1 MRFYSHLKEVVFI
14 SVFAIGDLHLSLGCD
29 KPMDIFGPAWENH
42 TDRLRE
48 NWNKIVSSGDTVVVP
63 GDISW
68 AMDFE
73 QARAAFHFIESLD
86 GKKILLK
93 GNHDYWWQTNAKNA
107 KFLASEGLSTIT
119 LLFNDAVQAEDF
131 IICGTRGWFVDSAYS
146 PEDEKIVERE
156 AGRFRLS
163 FQAAEKLQKQNGGE
177 ILAFLH
183 YPLCYGGVVCEKLA
197 SVVAESGIRR
207 CWYGHLH
214 GVSQSRLHASCKGV
228 RTELVAADY
237 VQFKPVRIFPQK
249 NT

>member
-73 QARAAFHFIESLD
+73 QARADFHFIESLN

-107 KFLASEGLSTIT
+107 
-119 LLFNDAVQAEDF
+119 
-131 IICGTRGWFVDSAYS
+131 
-146 PEDEKIVERE
+146 
-156 AGRFRLS
+156 
-163 FQAAEKLQKQNGGE
+163 
-177 ILAFLH
+177 
-183 YPLCYGGVVCEKLA
+183 
-197 SVVAESGIRR
+197 
-207 CWYGHLH
+207 
-214 GVSQSRLHASCKGV
+214 
-228 RTELVAADY
+228 
-237 VQFKPVRIFPQK
+237 
-249 NT
+249 

>member
-1 MRFYSHLKEVVFI
+1 M
-14 SVFAIGDLHLSLGCD
+14 
-29 KPMDIFGPAWENH
+29 
-42 TDRLRE
+42 T
-48 NWNKIVSSGDTVVVP
+48 P
-63 GDISW
+63 G
-68 AMDFE
+68 
-73 QARAAFHFIESLD
+73 
-86 GKKILLK
+86 
-93 GNHDYWWQTNAKNA
+93 
-107 KFLASEGLSTIT
+107 ASRGFRS
-119 LLFNDAVQAEDF
+119 
-131 IICGTRGWFVDSAYS
+131 ICGTRGWFVDSAYS

-228 RTELVAADY
+228 RTRAWSQPITCSSNPSVFFRKKTLD
-237 VQFKPVRIFPQK
+237 KPFPSCYNK
-249 NT
+249 TNR